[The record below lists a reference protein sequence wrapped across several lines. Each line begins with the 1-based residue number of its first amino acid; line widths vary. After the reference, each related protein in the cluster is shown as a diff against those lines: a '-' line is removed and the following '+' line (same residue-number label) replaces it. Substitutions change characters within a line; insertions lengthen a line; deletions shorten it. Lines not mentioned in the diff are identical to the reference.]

1 MNFMDLVKLRKSVRA
16 FVPGKE
22 IDTKTLNKILDAAR
36 LAPSAKNLQEWKF
49 VVVRDKNTLSK
60 LVPACKDQKFIA
72 ESAVLIA
79 GCADKVDYTMGCGQP
94 AYTVDLAI
102 ALEHM
107 VLMAVDLGIGSCWL
121 GAFSEDKVKEIL
133 DIPSNVRVVN
143 MITLG
148 YPMQELSKIVT
159 TTRKELD
166 EIVCYDKW
174 TF

>member
-1 MNFMDLVKLRKSVRA
+1 MDLVKLRKSVRA

-49 VVVRDKNTLSK
+49 IVVRDKNTLSK
-60 LVPACKDQKFIA
+60 LVPACKGQGFVG

-79 GCADKVDYTMGCGQP
+79 GCADKTDYTMTCGQY

-102 ALEHM
+102 SLEHM
-107 VLMAVDLGIGSCWL
+107 VLMAAELGIGSCWI
-121 GAFSEDKVKEIL
+121 GAFYEDKVKEIL
-133 DIPSNVRVVN
+133 GIPSNVRIVN
-143 MITLG
+143 MLILG
-148 YPMQELSKIVT
+148 YPTHDLSKIVT